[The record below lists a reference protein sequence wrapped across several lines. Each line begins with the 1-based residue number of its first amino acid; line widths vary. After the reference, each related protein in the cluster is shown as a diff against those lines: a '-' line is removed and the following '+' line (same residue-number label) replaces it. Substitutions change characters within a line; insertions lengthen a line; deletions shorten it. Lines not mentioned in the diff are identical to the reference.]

1 MGDAGVGCIP
11 RAGHRAAAQPRGGVR
26 FQSPEPCV
34 AIARTSL
41 VVVVV
46 RFLRIPAPKLRVE
59 HMAYGL
65 LASGIYLTFKIR
77 SLSKKNTH
85 L

>member
-1 MGDAGVGCIP
+1 
-11 RAGHRAAAQPRGGVR
+11 
-26 FQSPEPCV
+26 V

-77 SLSKKNTH
+77 SFILKKIRTLNLGGKICTFGPNEKIYIFMSREKNMH
-85 L
+85 FRYY

>member
-1 MGDAGVGCIP
+1 M
-11 RAGHRAAAQPRGGVR
+11 
-26 FQSPEPCV
+26 

-77 SLSKKNTH
+77 SFVFKKYAPQI
-85 L
+85 LVGKSVLLAPMKKYVFLWLAKK